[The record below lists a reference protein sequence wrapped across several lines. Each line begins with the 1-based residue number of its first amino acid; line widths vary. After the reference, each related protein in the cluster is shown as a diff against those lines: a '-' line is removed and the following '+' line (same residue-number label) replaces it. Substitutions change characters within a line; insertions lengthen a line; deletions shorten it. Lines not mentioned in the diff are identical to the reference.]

1 MTVPGGWGDTA
12 TRPQPAEDP
21 ETQRPMRDLQGRG
34 PTPPPKAPLETGR
47 GQPTSPPH
55 PRAAGSGA
63 AALVLNVQLSIPNAS
78 LPLDLFLV
86 SLVKSSERKKKAAEK
101 VLEVLFIGG

>member
-1 MTVPGGWGDTA
+1 M
-12 TRPQPAEDP
+12 
-21 ETQRPMRDLQGRG
+21 
-34 PTPPPKAPLETGR
+34 
-47 GQPTSPPH
+47 
-55 PRAAGSGA
+55 
-63 AALVLNVQLSIPNAS
+63 VLNVQLSIPNAS